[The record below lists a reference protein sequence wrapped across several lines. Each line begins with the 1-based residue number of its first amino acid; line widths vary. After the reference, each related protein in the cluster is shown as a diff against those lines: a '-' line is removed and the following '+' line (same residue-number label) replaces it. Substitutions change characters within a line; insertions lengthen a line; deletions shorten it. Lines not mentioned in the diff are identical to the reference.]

1 MRVISPLND
10 ALVRTGAV
18 LVVFETHG
26 FAASARTPIEV
37 RVPQNGVQPALLE
50 EGNKLTLD
58 IREPCTQLVQLDAIV
73 GGQCVSTSVLF
84 STVLDAT
91 EISNRRFPLPSDAA
105 WGAPTI
111 RIYSQTVKHGN
122 LARREVDHV
131 ATSVNNKHGN
141 MGSKTRIVESA
152 AAAMKGPR
160 AGDATQQGLQ
170 RSKKLLSLLF
180 VGSLSFDGQK
190 AIWLQQMEHLPRH
203 RFSSTYMTFQNGD
216 PSIEQPASSATTG
229 GASHLGGVLEVR
241 LQRSGVTLI
250 KVPAPRLDV
259 EDWGEIDH
267 FVGSNRGSDNIHAKA
282 SQHPG
287 LREAAFSAVLE
298 SLKKASG
305 DPALMNP
312 SWAQE
317 MFYYIA
323 QAVTQVSPDVL
334 ILGNAKTLGDAVL
347 TQAARWAM
355 GPHGRIVMDFP
366 NINPAPG
373 ITADV
378 LATPSHYVARHFT
391 TETLAVM
398 TGAQVVVI
406 PPGVPNERESLV
418 RFKFVMGQGDSKMS
432 GEDCSGLL
440 CRPTCRGGTAGRGS
454 CDPLCTVVGFVGRLA
469 PEKGPALFLSV
480 AKELSQLLP
489 SVRFV
494 VAGDGPLRTAL
505 EAMADRIGIA
515 R

>member
-1 MRVISPLND
+1 M
-10 ALVRTGAV
+10 
-18 LVVFETHG
+18 
-26 FAASARTPIEV
+26 
-37 RVPQNGVQPALLE
+37 
-50 EGNKLTLD
+50 
-58 IREPCTQLVQLDAIV
+58 

-152 AAAMKGPR
+152 AAASGQDGSRTIRNPETSSQGSKGGHGRGMRDEAEVGRHDSEKEGSVSSTTKLTWQVDESTVKGPR

-229 GASHLGGVLEVR
+229 GASHLGGVLEGR

-454 CDPLCTVVGFVGRLA
+454 CDPLCTVSKFM
-469 PEKGPALFLSV
+469 LSC
-480 AKELSQLLP
+480 LQ
-489 SVRFV
+489 
-494 VAGDGPLRTAL
+494 RT
-505 EAMADRIGIA
+505 I
-515 R
+515 